1 MKTEKRKAPRRPM
14 RRSAWLMLAPGELQG
29 CTLSDISDAGVR
41 IEVED
46 TQPIPDQFIL
56 FLSNNGTA
64 RRACT
69 VVWRN
74 AHQLGV
80 KFEAKIAAAKRAT
93 LVPKPHADPA
103 PSESKSAEC
112 A

>member
-1 MKTEKRKAPRRPM
+1 M
-14 RRSAWLMLAPGELQG
+14 
-29 CTLSDISDAGVR
+29 LSDISDAGVR

-46 TQPIPDQFIL
+46 PQPIPDQLIL

-64 RRACT
+64 RRACQ

-80 KFEAKIAAAKRAT
+80 KFEAKTAAAKRERAGR
-93 LVPKPHADPA
+93 
-103 PSESKSAEC
+103 ESA
-112 A
+112 

>member
-1 MKTEKRKAPRRPM
+1 MKKDKRKSPRRPM
-14 RRSAWLMLAPGELQG
+14 RRSAWLMLAPGKLHG
-29 CTLSDISDAGVR
+29 CMLSDISDAGAR

-46 TQPIPDQFIL
+46 TQPIPDQFML

-64 RRACT
+64 RRACQ

-80 KFEAKIAAAKRAT
+80 KFEANMAAAERAT
-93 LVPKPHADPA
+93 LVPKPDADPA
-103 PSESKSAEC
+103 PSESKPAESA
-112 A
+112 